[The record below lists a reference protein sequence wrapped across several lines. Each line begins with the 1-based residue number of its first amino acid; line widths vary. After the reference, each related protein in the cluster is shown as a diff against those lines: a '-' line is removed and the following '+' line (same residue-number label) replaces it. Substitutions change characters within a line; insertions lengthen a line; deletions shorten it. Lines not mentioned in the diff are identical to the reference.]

1 MNVSIGIRF
10 LLENNGFSNKV
21 FILLTTKGLVRLK
34 TLLPN
39 PIVVFESTS
48 HDSPYLRIITDSYT
62 TIDYIDLTYCCQPN
76 AFNVLKYNDNDDSA
90 GAVHSYCQ
98 LPYSC
103 FDEFVSGAVDMY
115 IT

>member
-1 MNVSIGIRF
+1 MVISLIIYWYANKSRRNYVMYNVMGIKEK
-10 LLENNGFSNKV
+10 LM
-21 FILLTTKGLVRLK
+21 
-34 TLLPN
+34 
-39 PIVVFESTS
+39 
-48 HDSPYLRIITDSYT
+48 DSFYKRGIS
-62 TIDYIDLTYCCQPN
+62 
-76 AFNVLKYNDNDDSA
+76 KYNDNDDSA